1 MLGQGLRPPATASIN
16 PLVTER
22 LCMEKP
28 REGLRNTR
36 WLGVYYL
43 QTSTEI
49 FQYLTITSTIS
60 VYMTDDQERNI
71 KERNEDSLG
80 PGDVYQ
86 VCLTHSRHPKNV
98 C

>member
-1 MLGQGLRPPATASIN
+1 MASVN
-16 PLVTER
+16 SLVTER

-60 VYMTDDQERNI
+60 VYMTDDQERN
-71 KERNEDSLG
+71 EDSLG

-86 VCLTHSRHPKNV
+86 VCLAHSRHPKNV